1 MIFTSFN
8 FLIFFP
14 LVVLFFYLCPKQLRW
29 IYLLLVSYFFYINI
43 NAVYALLLA
52 GVTLVTYICSRLLE
66 LSKSEKGKKF
76 WLITDIV
83 LVLLPL
89 FFFKYYNFVNNG
101 VTSLLSTIGLQWP
114 LPAITCLLPIGISFY
129 TFMALGYI
137 IDVYNEEVEVE
148 RNIGILGL
156 FISFFPLILSGPIER
171 SGNMLPQF
179 HRFKPVDFG
188 HISAGLKWMLWGYF
202 MKLVVADRLGVY
214 VDAVFNNVPH
224 HNGTSLL
231 FASLLYPFQVYGDL
245 GGYSL
250 IAIGVAK
257 CIGIDV
263 MQNFKRPFF
272 ATSMSEFWRRWHI
285 SLITWLT
292 DYIYTPLSFKYRR
305 WGMTGIVF
313 ALMLT
318 FLISGIWHG
327 ATLTFIL
334 WGVIQG
340 IYLSIEAVTNK
351 RRAEFEKKHRL
362 NHRWYYIAFCCII
375 TYLLFAFSQI
385 FGRAASA
392 TEAIEIVRK
401 IIAEPGAPYAN
412 LEAILALCYS
422 FISLFLLFFKDF
434 TDEYMPGRFRFYQ
447 NKNIV
452 IRFMAY
458 AVTGVLILTIGV
470 LDGGQFIYFQ
480 F

>member
-14 LVVLFFYLCPKQLRW
+14 LVVVFFYVCPKQFRW
-29 IYLLLVSYFFYINI
+29 IYLLAVSYFFYINV

-52 GVTLVTYICSRLLE
+52 GVTLTTYVCSRLME
-66 LSKSEKGKKF
+66 RCSSEGGKKIC
-76 WLITDIV
+76 LVTDIV

-89 FFFKYYNFVNNG
+89 FFFKYYNFVNDG
-101 VTSLLSTIGLQWP
+101 IVSFLSVVGLCWP
-114 LPAITCLLPIGISFY
+114 LPTISYLLPIGISFY
-129 TFMALGYI
+129 TFMAIGYI
-137 IDVYNEEVEVE
+137 IDVYNEEIEVE
-148 RNIGILGL
+148 KNMGVLGL
-156 FISFFPLILSGPIER
+156 FVSFFPLILSGPIER
-171 SGNMLPQF
+171 AGRMLPQF
-179 HRFKPVDFG
+179 HHFKPINYG
-188 HISAGLKWMLWGYF
+188 NITAGLKLMLWGYF
-202 MKLVVADRLGVY
+202 MKLVVADRLGIY
-214 VDAVFNNVPH
+214 IDAIFNNVAY
-224 HNGTSLL
+224 HNGTTLAL
-231 FASLLYPFQVYGDL
+231 ASLLYPFQVYGDL

-257 CIGIDV
+257 CMGIDV

-305 WGMTGIVF
+305 WGMTGIVV
-313 ALMLT
+313 ALMIT

-340 IYLSIEAVTNK
+340 IYLSIEAITNK
-351 RRAEFEKKHRL
+351 RRTAFEQKYQL
-362 NHRWYYIAFCCII
+362 NKRWYYILFCCVV

-385 FGRAASA
+385 FGHASSA
-392 TEAIEIVRK
+392 SEGFEIVRK
-401 IIAEPGAPYAN
+401 IFVEPGD
-412 LEAILALCYS
+412 LFIEKTTLAYS
-422 FISLFLLFFKDF
+422 FMGIIMLFVKDFSDEFYPKQFLLFSNAHILVR
-434 TDEYMPGRFRFYQ
+434 Y
-447 NKNIV
+447 I
-452 IRFMAY
+452 AY
-458 AVTGVLILTIGV
+458 IGISIIILLTGVLN
-470 LDGGQFIYFQ
+470 GGQFIYFQ